1 MMSARFPKFS
11 TTILGSNS
19 ALPANGRH
27 PTAQLLN
34 ANNHYYLIDCG
45 EGTQIQLR
53 RFGLKMQRI
62 EVVFIS
68 HMHGDHYFG
77 LVGLLNSM
85 HLLGR
90 TRPLKIIA
98 PKELEDIVR
107 IQLDAAGGRI
117 QYPIE
122 FVKLD
127 IKRGERVRIHEDEQ
141 IQVDAF
147 LLKHRIPCHGFI
159 FTEQERDRSYLPE
172 KGGPDGVMLQEIP
185 RLKAGEDVVR
195 EDGTVFR
202 AEDYTQLPEAP
213 RSYAYC
219 TDTLPLD
226 STISLAGGVNCM
238 YHEATF
244 LEAEKKRAKET
255 FHSTAKQAAEIAQ
268 RAAVNTLLIGHYS
281 ARYTELDEHLVEARA
296 IFPRTYLTKE
306 GGEFEIK

>member
-1 MMSARFPKFS
+1 MSAHFPKFS

-34 ANNHYYLIDCG
+34 VNNHYYLIDCG
-45 EGTQIQLR
+45 EGTQMQLR
-53 RFGLKMQRI
+53 RYGMKMQRI

-98 PKELEDIVR
+98 PAALEEIVR

-122 FVKLD
+122 FVVLD
-127 IKRGERVRIHEDEQ
+127 IAPQEKQRVYEDAQ
-141 IQVDAF
+141 IKVNAF
-147 LLKHRIPCHGFI
+147 LLKHRIPCHGFL
-159 FTEQERDRSYLPE
+159 FTEQERERSYLPD
-172 KGGPDGVMLQEIP
+172 KGGPAGVKLQEIP
-185 RLKAGEDVVR
+185 KLKAGEDVQR
-195 EDGTVFR
+195 PDGTVFR
-202 AEDYTQLPEAP
+202 SKDYTEAP
-213 RSYAYC
+213 APPRTYAYC
-219 TDTLPLD
+219 TDTLPLEVT
-226 STISLAGGVNCM
+226 SEMVAGANCL

-244 LEAEKKRAKET
+244 IEAERKRAKET
-255 FHSTAKQAAEIAQ
+255 FHSTAQQAAEVAQ
-268 RAAVNTLLIGHYS
+268 KAEVKALLIGHYS
-281 ARYTELDEHLVEARA
+281 ARYSELEVHLTEARS
-296 IFPRTYLTKE
+296 IFPKTYLTEE
-306 GGEFEIK
+306 GAEFEIK